1 MAAPGLG
8 GWSTNGDVH
17 TASVT
22 FSADADYT
30 FDVDYTDLAG
40 NAAADYTQ
48 DKFTVDKTDPEVE
61 FFDIEDKS
69 ANNGTVAPGVKY
81 SDVNYMESGV
91 DITIKGAKHD
101 KTELSGNR
109 TNIANGESIKMED
122 FKHDEETDD
131 VYTMTAKMSAS
142 HKEGSS

>member
-1 MAAPGLG
+1 M
-8 GWSTNGDVH
+8 H

-69 ANNGTVAPGVKY
+69 ANNGTVAPV
-81 SDVNYMESGV
+81 
-91 DITIKGAKHD
+91 TF
-101 KTELSGNR
+101 TL
-109 TNIANGESIKMED
+109 
-122 FKHDEETDD
+122 
-131 VYTMTAKMSAS
+131 
-142 HKEGSS
+142 

>member
-69 ANNGTVAPGVKY
+69 ANKY
-81 SDVNYMESGV
+81 YVFG
-91 DITIKGAKHD
+91 
-101 KTELSGNR
+101 
-109 TNIANGESIKMED
+109 
-122 FKHDEETDD
+122 
-131 VYTMTAKMSAS
+131 
-142 HKEGSS
+142 KEGTPGPNQYGSVSV

>member
-48 DKFTVDKTDPEVE
+48 DKFTVDKTDPEVSSS
-61 FFDIEDKS
+61 ISKI
-69 ANNGTVAPGVKY
+69 NRQ
-81 SDVNYMESGV
+81 
-91 DITIKGAKHD
+91 IT
-101 KTELSGNR
+101 EQLLP
-109 TNIANGESIKMED
+109 
-122 FKHDEETDD
+122 
-131 VYTMTAKMSAS
+131 V
-142 HKEGSS
+142 